1 MHSNIPGA
9 YTKSGGP
16 KTLAGKTAASLN
28 ALRSGAYSSLMLL
41 PNESK
46 QDYQAFADA
55 LLADLQP
62 ETHLMQ
68 TLAMSVIDI
77 VWRMKR
83 LQYFES
89 SVFQAGYNKP
99 IDERELINALGA
111 TYPDVMAA
119 ARRITDNALKNGVDY
134 YLKQLEDLVQLER
147 ANPGAWPQLSTLKSQ
162 HPFIYA
168 CFQQLSGKENAFDQ
182 AVSQSIAKGL
192 GASYWLELV
201 KKVKDSLA
209 RQINDFSMYAKY
221 ERAVQQIRDQRI
233 FRLLVEDAAA
243 RPRNDLSRALQRAM
257 AEYHRERDRY
267 RKESVVLLDK
277 EPPAD
282 SAEVNERGEVEDVQA
297 TSTS

>member
-28 ALRSGAYSSLMLL
+28 ALRLGAYSSLMLL

-62 ETHLMQ
+62 ETHLMHM
-68 TLAMSVIDI
+68 LAMSVVDI
-77 VWRMKR
+77 VWRMRR

-99 IDERELINALGA
+99 IDERELITALGA

-119 ARRITDNALKNGVDY
+119 VRRITDNALKNGVDY
-134 YLKQLEDLVQLER
+134 YLKQLEALIQLER
-147 ANPGAWPQLSTLKSQ
+147 AYPGAWPQLSTLKSQ
-162 HPFIYA
+162 HPSIYA
-168 CFQQLSGKENAFDQ
+168 YFQQLSGKENAFDQ

-192 GASYWLELV
+192 GEAYWMELV
-201 KKVKDSLA
+201 RKAKDSLA
-209 RQINDFSMYAKY
+209 RQINDFSLYAKY
-221 ERAVQQIRDQRI
+221 ERAAQQIRDQRM
-233 FRLLVEDAAA
+233 FRLLVEDAAS

-267 RKESVVLLDK
+267 RKEGAVLLDK
-277 EPPAD
+277 DPPPK
-282 SAEVNERGEVEDVQA
+282 SAEVTEPSEVEDVQA
-297 TSTS
+297 TSTG